1 MRERLFANGRW
12 YYTLTIASVGLFAW
26 VPFTHAWTRTEDA
39 GVRRLAAVYGS
50 YAVALGLLSGLT
62 PTNAQGEPDGLVG
75 ALMSTVIVVAA
86 IAVAATAC
94 IRLTPLRRQVYGL
107 PAPAAPHRS
116 PREAAVADALAAR
129 RRRDEARA
137 LAARDPNLAREL
149 GVGQPEHVGDY
160 DDGGIVDLNTA
171 STRTLVSSLGLDP
184 SGAERLVSGRRQWNL
199 GFTSVDEAIAFVELS
214 ERDANI
220 LRERGIV
227 LAP

>member
-1 MRERLFANGRW
+1 MRERFFANGRW

-26 VPFTHAWTRTEDA
+26 VPFIHAWIRTEDA
-39 GVRRLAAVYGS
+39 GVRRPAAVYGAC
-50 YAVALGLLSGLT
+50 AVAIGALSGLT
-62 PTNAQGEPDGLVG
+62 PTNAQGEPAGVAGSL
-75 ALMSTVIVVAA
+75 LSTVVVIAA
-86 IAVAATAC
+86 IAVVATAC
-94 IRLTPLRRQVYGL
+94 IRLTPLRCQVYGL
-107 PAPAAPHRS
+107 SAPDAPHRS

-137 LAARDPNLAREL
+137 LAARDPGLARDL
-149 GVGQPEHVGDY
+149 GVGRPDHGGDY
-160 DDGGIVDLNTA
+160 DDGGLVDLNAA

-184 SGAERLVSGRRQWNL
+184 SGAERLVAGRRQWNR

-214 ERDANI
+214 ERDVNI